1 MKSKKRRVG
10 SLEARQSRY
19 GRLFVLPW
27 VIGFI
32 LFFLIPLGQS
42 ILFSFSRVTISA
54 DGFKTAFTGLKN
66 FHFAFYEQPQYTDN
80 LGAAVTDFV
89 TSLPIIVLLSLCIAV
104 ILNQK
109 FRGRTVARA
118 IYFIPAIVA
127 SGVVMG
133 IFTADTASTALMDS
147 GGGSQSAFS
156 SVIDFQEI
164 LSGLGL
170 PDTILTLLSTYAS
183 RISSLIW
190 SCGVQIILFISGL
203 QTIPDPLYEASKI
216 EGATPWEEFWFITFP
231 MLSNIL
237 LVVTFYTTI
246 DIFTNAE
253 NPVMEQA
260 YNLILNQL
268 NYDQSSAML
277 WAYFAIV
284 GLVAA
289 LVFFL
294 LNRLFIRRW
303 RVN

>member
-1 MKSKKRRVG
+1 MKKEKRRIG
-10 SLEARQSRY
+10 SLEERQSRY

-54 DGFKTAFTGLKN
+54 EGFLTDFTGLTN
-66 FHFAFYEQPQYTDN
+66 FKFAFFEQPQYTDN
-80 LGAAVTDFV
+80 LGVAILDFV
-89 TSLPIIVLLSLCIAV
+89 TSLPIIVMLSLCIAV
-104 ILNQK
+104 VLNQK
-109 FRGRTVARA
+109 FRGRVVARA

-133 IFTADTASTALMDS
+133 VFTTDSASTAMMES
-147 GGGSQSAFS
+147 GGGSQSMFTSA
-156 SVIDFQEI
+156 IDFEEI
-164 LSGLGL
+164 LASLGL
-170 PDTILTLLSTYAS
+170 PDAVMGILTTYTSKIST
-183 RISSLIW
+183 LIW

-203 QTIPDPLYEASKI
+203 QTIPESLYEASKI
-216 EGATPWEEFWFITFP
+216 EGATSWEEFWFITFP

-237 LVVTFYTTI
+237 LMVTFYTTI

-260 YNLILNQL
+260 YNLILNQQ

-289 LVFFL
+289 LVFAL
-294 LNRLFIRRW
+294 VNYLFVRRW
-303 RVN
+303 RVD

>member
-1 MKSKKRRVG
+1 MKKGKRCVG

-27 VIGFI
+27 VIGFV
-32 LFFLIPLGQS
+32 LFFLIPLCQS
-42 ILFSFSRVTISA
+42 ILFAFSRVTISA
-54 DGFKTAFTGLKN
+54 EGFLTDFTGLTNLK
-66 FHFAFYEQPQYTDN
+66 FAFYEQPQYTDN
-80 LGAAVTDFV
+80 LGTAISDFV

-104 ILNQK
+104 VLNQK
-109 FRGRTVARA
+109 FRGRAVARA

-133 IFTADTASTALMDS
+133 VFTADSASTSLMEG
-147 GGGSQSAFS
+147 GGGSQSMFS
-156 SVIDFQEI
+156 SAIDFEEI
-164 LSGLGL
+164 LAGFGL
-170 PDTILTLLSTYAS
+170 PDTIMGILSTYS
-183 RISSLIW
+183 SKISTLIW

-203 QTIPDPLYEASKI
+203 QTIPESLYEASKI

-246 DIFTNAE
+246 DIFTNAT

-260 YNLILNQL
+260 YNLILNQQ

-277 WAYFAIV
+277 WAYFAVV
-284 GLVAA
+284 GAVAG
-289 LVFFL
+289 LFFFL

-303 RVN
+303 RVD

>member
-1 MKSKKRRVG
+1 MKKGKRRVG

-27 VIGFI
+27 VIGFV
-32 LFFLIPLGQS
+32 LFFLIPLCQS
-42 ILFSFSRVTISA
+42 ILFAFSRVTISA
-54 DGFKTAFTGLKN
+54 EGFLTDFTGLTNLK
-66 FHFAFYEQPQYTDN
+66 FAFYEQPQYTDN
-80 LGAAVTDFV
+80 LGSAVSDFV

-104 ILNQK
+104 VLNQK
-109 FRGRTVARA
+109 FRGRAVARA

-133 IFTADTASTALMDS
+133 IFTADSTSTSLMEG
-147 GGGSQSAFS
+147 GGGSQSMFS
-156 SVIDFQEI
+156 SAIDFEEI
-164 LSGLGL
+164 LAGLGL
-170 PDTILTLLSTYAS
+170 PDTVMGILSTYAS
-183 RISSLIW
+183 KISTLIW

-203 QTIPDPLYEASKI
+203 QTIPESLYEASKI
-216 EGATPWEEFWFITFP
+216 EGATPWEDFWFITFP

-260 YNLILNQL
+260 YNLILNQQ

-277 WAYFAIV
+277 WAYFAII
-284 GLVAA
+284 GAVAG

-303 RVN
+303 RVD